1 MILRLVL
8 LPLLACDGEEIP
20 PLVHVAQWDDAAPSV
35 ACDEAAPY
43 DLLDGAL
50 SDAGLARDDLGTT
63 AREWDSFA
71 RLVEDMPL
79 SWFAASHHA
88 PLHAA
93 CVARQQ
99 QADVDTAARAMHPVA
114 ATLGAMTPWS
124 DAPVSPMPPALDGV
138 GLEDA
143 LAELVEV
150 AGGGDDPARASE
162 VPAPLAELLGI
173 VVPVLTEAARARFAM
188 DASVEASY
196 RRLTARMY
204 RAAGAVVLGGA
215 ALPDITDPD
224 ERDWYLDWYASDAG
238 PRSLAMSARA
248 VAWTLEEL
256 DWSRIDGVDTEWVFH
271 TDIGAIRISP
281 RRDDTHAADE
291 DPLLLHI
298 ELGGDDTY
306 TGAAGANADAF
317 NPVSVLLDL
326 GGDDRYGYVEVAD
339 ANDVDGVLPSDADGR
354 LARGGYPMSLSDTA
368 RQGAGRYGIG
378 LLFDWGGGTDRYRS
392 LRRSQGSG
400 ALGVGV
406 LHDDGGDDTYE
417 AEAASQGSGI
427 FGLGILVD
435 GGGNDVYRAWAFS
448 QGFGYVGSGG
458 LLVDVDGNDDYWAD
472 PGRDYGGVTLYAS
485 PQLPGGQG
493 NSSFSQGAG
502 FGMRADAYETWMGGG
517 FGMLRDMAGDDSY
530 QAGVFSQGTGY
541 WQGVGLLADAS
552 GDDAYDA
559 LYYMQ
564 AGVAHFALGV
574 FMDGGGDD
582 VHGGRFAPLS
592 VHGGSG
598 HDFSLG
604 IFVDEGGDDRYRSA
618 SLSMGAS
625 NCQGVGIFVDTDG
638 VDVYEAAT
646 SYGYGLGNHS
656 GECDESTGR
665 TRIAGSEA
673 VFLDGGGDADTYTW
687 PADDARR
694 TPHNDSSFGIRW
706 ADTADE
712 FGGAVDG
719 DGATGFS
726 ARP

>member
-8 LPLLACDGEEIP
+8 LPLLACDGKETP
-20 PLVHVAQWDDAAPSV
+20 PIVEAALWDRAAPAVS
-35 ACDEAAPY
+35 CDEAAAY
-43 DLLDGAL
+43 DLLDSAL
-50 SDAGLARDDLGTT
+50 SGAGLAREALGTT
-63 AREWDSFA
+63 EREWSSFS

-88 PLHAA
+88 PMHAS

-99 QADVDTAARAMHPVA
+99 QADADTAARAFHPVA
-114 ATLGAMTPWS
+114 ATLGAMAPWA
-124 DAPVSPMPPALDGV
+124 DAPVSPLPPTLEAN
-138 GLEDA
+138 GLEAA
-143 LAELVEV
+143 LADLVEA
-150 AGGGDDPARASE
+150 AGGGDDPARASQ
-162 VPAPLAELLGI
+162 VPAPLADLLGTLL
-173 VVPVLTEAARARFAM
+173 PVLTGAVRARFAM
-188 DASVEASY
+188 DAAVENDY
-196 RRLTARMY
+196 RRLTARLY
-204 RAAGAVVLGGA
+204 RDAGDVILGGS

-224 ERDWYLDWYASDAG
+224 EMDWYRAWYGSSDG
-238 PRSLAMSARA
+238 PRSLAVSARA
-248 VAWTLEEL
+248 VAWAVEEV
-256 DWSRIDGVDTEWVFH
+256 DWSAVRDVDVAWTFQTEA
-271 TDIGAIRISP
+271 GAIRISP
-281 RRDDTHAADE
+281 RGDDTHTADE
-291 DPLLLHI
+291 DPVLLHI

-326 GGDDRYGYVEVAD
+326 EGDDRYGYVEVAHP
-339 ANDVDGVLPSDADGR
+339 NDVDGVLPSDADGR

-368 RQGAGRYGIG
+368 RQGSGRYGVG
-378 LLFDWGGGTDRYRS
+378 LLFDRGGGTDQYRS
-392 LRRSQGSG
+392 LRRSQGAG

-417 AEAASQGSGI
+417 AEAASQGSGV
-427 FGLGILVD
+427 FGLGLLLD
-435 GGGNDVYRAWAFS
+435 GGGNDVYRSWAFS

-458 LLVDVDGNDDYWAD
+458 WLVDVDGNDDYWAD

-502 FGMRADAYETWMGGG
+502 FGMRADAYETWLGGG
-517 FGMLRDMAGDDSY
+517 FGMLRDLAGDDSY

-564 AGVAHFALGV
+564 AGVAHFALGI
-574 FMDGGGDD
+574 FMDGAGDD

-638 VDVYEAAT
+638 TDVYEAAT

-665 TRIAGSEA
+665 TRIAGSEG
-673 VFLDGGGDADTYTW
+673 VFLDAGGDVDTYAW
-687 PADDARR
+687 PADDTRR
-694 TPHNDSSFGIRW
+694 APANDSSFGIRW
-706 ADTADE
+706 AETGDE
-712 FGGAVDG
+712 FGAAVDG